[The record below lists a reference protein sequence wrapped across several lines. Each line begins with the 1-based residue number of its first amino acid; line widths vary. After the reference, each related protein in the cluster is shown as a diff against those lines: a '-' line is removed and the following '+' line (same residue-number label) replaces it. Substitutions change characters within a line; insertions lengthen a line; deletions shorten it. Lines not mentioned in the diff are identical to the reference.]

1 MNDPIKVLILDN
13 QTIVR
18 AGVKLLLESCPD
30 ISIVGDTGN
39 IADAIAIVKRQQ
51 PDIILTELLLEEN
64 DSLSYISELAE
75 LSGQC
80 RVIVLTSISD
90 NEMHYRAIQLGA
102 MGLVLKNKDTQV
114 LFKAI
119 EKVRLG
125 EAWLDRST
133 IAKVLSRR
141 VRPLSDGDGKVSE
154 SSKIGNLTR
163 RERDIITLVAQGLK
177 NKQIAGHL
185 AISDITVRHHL
196 TSVFNKLDVADRFE
210 LIIYAYKNGICDIP
224 G

>member
-1 MNDPIKVLILDN
+1 MDEPIKILILDD

-18 AGVKLLLESCPD
+18 TGMKLLLESRED
-30 ISIVGDTGN
+30 ITVVGDTGSCV
-39 IADAIAIVKRQQ
+39 DAIAIAKRKQ
-51 PDIILTELLLEEN
+51 PDIILTELLKEE
-64 DSLSYISELAE
+64 DESLSYISDLAE
-75 LSGQC
+75 LSGQS
-80 RVIVLTSISD
+80 RVIVVTSISD
-90 NEMHYRAIQLGA
+90 NELHYRAIQLGA
-102 MGLVLKNKDTQV
+102 MGLVLKSKDPQV

-119 EKVRLG
+119 EKVQLG

-141 VRPLSDGDGKVSE
+141 VRPLNDNKVSE

-185 AISDITVRHHL
+185 SISDITVRHHL
-196 TSVFNKLDVADRFE
+196 TSVFNKLEVADRFE